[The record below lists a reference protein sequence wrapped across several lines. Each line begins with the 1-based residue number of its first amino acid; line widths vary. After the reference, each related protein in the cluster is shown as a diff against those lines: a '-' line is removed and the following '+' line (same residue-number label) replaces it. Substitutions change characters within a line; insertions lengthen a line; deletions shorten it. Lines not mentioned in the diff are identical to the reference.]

1 MCVAG
6 RDTSY
11 LAEGSIMQIMRI
23 AVLLLGFGLGV
34 VFFVQAFV
42 LAAIASTSGDGDIA
56 VEGGIGVLMAVI
68 WVLAAAL
75 VFPVPWAA
83 MLLFGLVG
91 LVGLVVADDYGDL
104 AVWGGLSLGL
114 ATLSFFGWWG
124 NHRTDLAALAALAVR
139 VRPVVSALGANLR
152 RMRSGQGPTTPP
164 MRVSRPTS
172 RRAGRQVM
180 IARARRPRS
189 PVRSERPTQNAP
201 GAVSGGSRRPRS
213 SSEIP
218 VRLSQ
223 GQAVGEGDRHS
234 APSLARRRRAVSR
247 SAAARKSSRSAPVT
261 RPH

>member
-1 MCVAG
+1 
-6 RDTSY
+6 
-11 LAEGSIMQIMRI
+11 MQIMRI

-42 LAAIASTSGDGDIA
+42 LAAIALTSGDGGIA
-56 VEGGIGVLMAVI
+56 VEGGIGVLLAVI

-124 NHRTDLAALAALAVR
+124 NHRTDLAALAVR

-164 MRVSRPTS
+164 MRVSRPT
-172 RRAGRQVM
+172 R
-180 IARARRPRS
+180 RRPRR
-189 PVRSERPTQNAP
+189 RS
-201 GAVSGGSRRPRS
+201 
-213 SSEIP
+213 
-218 VRLSQ
+218 
-223 GQAVGEGDRHS
+223 
-234 APSLARRRRAVSR
+234 
-247 SAAARKSSRSAPVT
+247 
-261 RPH
+261 